1 MLINIL
7 LLLLSIFSTNSSV
20 ESDIV
25 KSLPNYAYHGRLY
38 SGYLSVS
45 NTKQFHYMFNLA
57 HEDWEHKP
65 LVLWLNG
72 GPGCSSLDGW
82 SAENGPMQMDEKGNF
97 IMNEYSWHR
106 AANMLY
112 IESPGD
118 VGFSYIDSKLDYEL
132 EINDDIAAEDNF
144 KALQDFFKKF
154 PTFKGKDF
162 YISGE
167 SYAGIYV
174 PMLAN
179 KIILYNKEAI
189 SSNKINLKGILVGN
203 GVADWNYDTN
213 NAMIDF
219 AFTHHLTSYEHRL
232 EYNKYCILNYNQTK
246 CDELVEKL
254 NGWLKNINVY
264 DYLQKC
270 ETPTN
275 EYGDND
281 YFSSYYLKSPWA
293 FPNLKQKQ
301 KEQKEKQEKIKI
313 LKHLNQ
319 NNILSEEQEKKLN
332 LSPPCINDKPMVDYF
347 NKPEVKSALHVNSN
361 INWEL
366 CSSKVNE
373 RYKIQ
378 DKGSIWAYPNIIKAG
393 VRVLIYNGDTD
404 MSVPFNGNQAWI
416 KNLGLEIE
424 KPWKQ
429 WRAFNDMNYVA
440 GYYIKYKGLIFCTV
454 KGTGHM
460 VPQWK
465 PKEAFYMFSKFIN
478 GEDL

>member
-7 LLLLSIFSTNSSV
+7 LRLLSIFSTNSSV

-45 NTKQFHYMFNLA
+45 NTKQFHCMFNLA

-97 IMNEYSWHR
+97 VMNEYSWHR

-179 KIILYNKEAI
+179 KIILYNKDAI

-232 EYNKYCILNYNQTK
+232 EYNKFCILNYNQTK

-347 NKPEVKSALHVNSN
+347 NKPEVKAALHVNTN

-393 VRVLIYNGDTD
+393 IRVLIYNGDTD

-416 KNLGLEIE
+416 HNLGLEIE
-424 KPWKQ
+424 KPWQQ
-429 WRAFNDMNYVA
+429 WRAFDDMENVA
-440 GYYIKYKGLIFCTV
+440 GYYIKYKGLTFCTV

-465 PKEAFYMFSKFIN
+465 PKEAFYMFNKFLN
-478 GEDL
+478 GEDF

>member
-1 MLINIL
+1 
-7 LLLLSIFSTNSSV
+7 
-20 ESDIV
+20 
-25 KSLPNYAYHGRLY
+25 
-38 SGYLSVS
+38 
-45 NTKQFHYMFNLA
+45 
-57 HEDWEHKP
+57 
-65 LVLWLNG
+65 
-72 GPGCSSLDGW
+72 
-82 SAENGPMQMDEKGNF
+82 
-97 IMNEYSWHR
+97 
-106 AANMLY
+106 
-112 IESPGD
+112 
-118 VGFSYIDSKLDYEL
+118 
-132 EINDDIAAEDNF
+132 
-144 KALQDFFKKF
+144 
-154 PTFKGKDF
+154 
-162 YISGE
+162 
-167 SYAGIYV
+167 
-174 PMLAN
+174 MLAN
-179 KIILYNKEAI
+179 KIILYNKDAI
-189 SSNKINLKGILVGN
+189 SSAKINLKGILVGN

-347 NKPEVKSALHVNSN
+347 NKPEVKAALHVNTN